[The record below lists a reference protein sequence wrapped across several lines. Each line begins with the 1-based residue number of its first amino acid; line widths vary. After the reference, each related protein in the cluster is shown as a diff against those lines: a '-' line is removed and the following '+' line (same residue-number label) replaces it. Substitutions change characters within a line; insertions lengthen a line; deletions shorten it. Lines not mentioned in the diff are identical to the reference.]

1 VEFVGL
7 HLYGKDGDLRGFHV
21 CEDGSRHVGEGASR
35 EVLENEGVEGASAFG
50 ELRGDRGSDGFSDAV
65 GDERDLLVG
74 LDTQAGEDGGAGAG
88 DEF

>member
-7 HLYGKDGDLRGFHV
+7 HLHGEDGDLRSFHV
-21 CEDGSRHVGEGASR
+21 CEDGGRHISERARR
-35 EVLENEGVEGASAFG
+35 EIFENEGVEGASAFG
-50 ELRGDRGSDGFSDAV
+50 ELRGDRGSDRLGDAV

-74 LDTQAGEDGGAGAG
+74 LDTQTGDDGGAGAG